1 MKILAKTCE
10 NPLVHANTK
19 VAVRPSLKINSLW
32 TLLGNV
38 VNAGSQSAYLIVIA
52 KLGSPDLVGKFAFA
66 LALVTPVFMF
76 TNLHL
81 RSIQATDA
89 KGDFRFVDY
98 LGLRIIMTSLALFI
112 IFIIVLCSKYQMDL
126 VLLLGCIGVAKAIES
141 ISDTVYGL
149 FQRHENMKIIAS
161 SMMIKG
167 PLSLIVLSV
176 LLITSGNIVLASLG
190 IAVSWLSVCVLYDLN
205 YGFKLIRSNNKLT
218 NGDNGKPYNTWN
230 GVELYKLFLV
240 SFPMGVVM
248 FLDSLYI
255 NIPRYFIE
263 HLLGTIELGYFA
275 ALASLSMAGT
285 TVVSAVGRTIS
296 PRLAT
301 YYSTHMFHEFK
312 SLLRRIILLS
322 VIIGIFGILI
332 AMLIGDTLLSIIFT
346 PEYATY
352 LPVFVLLMIAVMFL
366 CITNFLGC
374 AVTAMRLFKVQ
385 VPIHI
390 LNLLVTTMISVWT
403 IKQFGLI
410 GATFAILAGAVVM
423 SLCYLII
430 LVVTWNKITANSER
444 L

>member
-10 NPLVHANTK
+10 NPLVHTNTK

-126 VLLLGCIGVAKAIES
+126 VLLLGCIGIAKAIES

-190 IAVSWLSVCVLYDLN
+190 IAVTWLSVCVCYDLN
-205 YGFKLIRSNNKLT
+205 NGFKLLRSNNVG
-218 NGDNGKPYNTWN
+218 NGNVGNLYNN
-230 GVELYKLFLV
+230 RNSLELYKLFLV

-301 YYSTHMFHEFK
+301 YYSTHMFYEFK

-322 VIIGIFGILI
+322 IVIGIFGILI

-346 PEYATY
+346 PAYASY

-403 IKQFGLI
+403 IKKFGLI

-430 LVVTWNKITANSER
+430 LVVTWNKTTANSER